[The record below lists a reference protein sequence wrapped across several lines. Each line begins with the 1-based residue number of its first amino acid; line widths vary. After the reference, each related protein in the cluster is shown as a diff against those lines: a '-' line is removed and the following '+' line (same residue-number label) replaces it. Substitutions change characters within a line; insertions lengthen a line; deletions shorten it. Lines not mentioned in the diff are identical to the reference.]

1 MGETLNH
8 AKLTIVALIA
18 ATIPAGISSAPTASA
33 QQVWGACGIST
44 PEDKVVAK
52 YSKARLTC
60 GNTGYGFRHI
70 QIKHGEEW
78 QGLAAIENRNWRDI
92 ADMAI
97 SKSLDTPDLVVPQG
111 ARACY
116 SGQIYLVNH
125 VNGQIAK
132 TVEPT
137 VIVDNGVIV
146 TAFPGG
152 KCRA

>member
-1 MGETLNH
+1 M
-8 AKLTIVALIA
+8 
-18 ATIPAGISSAPTASA
+18 
-33 QQVWGACGIST
+33 WGACGIST

-70 QIKHGEEW
+70 QTKHGEEW

-111 ARACY
+111 ARTCY

-146 TAFPGG
+146 TAIPGG

>member
-1 MGETLNH
+1 MNH
-8 AKLTIVALIA
+8 TKLATAALIA
-18 ATIPAGISSAPTASA
+18 ATIAAVISSAPTASA

-44 PEDKVVAK
+44 PEDKVVAN

-70 QIKHGEEW
+70 QTKHGEEW

-111 ARACY
+111 ARTCY

-137 VIVDNGVIV
+137 VIVDNGIIV